1 MEEAHKAILWF
12 VAMILVLMLV
22 LSLIGGYNFTVVAPQ
37 VALAQNY
44 KKIVIPAGEMLEYM
58 AQLPVIINSSAL
70 SAYFPEYIFVS
81 NS

>member
-44 KKIVIPAGEMLEYM
+44 KKIVIPAGVEER
-58 AQLPVIINSSAL
+58 
-70 SAYFPEYIFVS
+70 
-81 NS
+81 